1 MTTLLTILGLL
12 FSCLCVLSWLAPLAY
27 LMIEI
32 HRRTDEAY
40 RAFIRKWARE
50 NGYEI
55 ARCDRRRFGSPW
67 MFSASG
73 AQWIYHVTVVF
84 QEGNARQRRAW
95 VRCGGWL
102 LGAKT
107 EKLEMQWD
115 GVSQPLPAPTAEP
128 LPSRAQDDPLWD
140 ESLDG

>member
-12 FSCLCVLSWLAPLAY
+12 FSCLCVVSWLAPLAY

-32 HRRTDEAY
+32 QQRTDEAY
-40 RAFIRKWARE
+40 RAFIRKWASE

-55 ARCDRRRFGSPW
+55 ARCDRRWFASPW

-73 AQWIYHVTVVF
+73 AQGIYHVTVVY
-84 QEGNARQRRAW
+84 QEENARQRRAW

-102 LGAKT
+102 LGPKT
-107 EKLEMQWD
+107 EKVEMHWD
-115 GVSQPLPAPTAEP
+115 GVSQALPPRTTAELP
-128 LPSRAQDDPLWD
+128 LRPQDDPLWD
-140 ESLDG
+140 EAIDG